1 MNFKKVIL
9 SLIVLIVIAVAFLSL
24 KWRSGNALDKIT
36 LTGNYTISREEILS
50 IARLSDSILSSDEIN
65 IDLIQDRISKHP
77 EIKKAFVSR
86 EMPSELKI
94 EIIERRPVAILN
106 GENEIKL
113 IDDEL
118 EIFPFKNSSK
128 LYDLPVISGVRI
140 ENHTIPMKKYSKED
154 LRLALFIILNT
165 YKESKAVYNNISEV
179 NLSDTTKSVIY
190 LSEDSSPFYFPRKY
204 TESISNKEY
213 QKLLLNKLEV
223 FESYLKQSLDKH
235 LKKQINYV
243 DLRYE
248 NEVIVNSNN

>member
-1 MNFKKVIL
+1 MNFKKIIL
-9 SLIVLIVIAVAFLSL
+9 LLIVLIVIAVAFLSL

-36 LTGNYTISREEILS
+36 LTGNYTISREEIFS
-50 IARLSDSILSSDEIN
+50 IARLNDSIISSDEIN

-86 EMPSELKI
+86 ELPSEIKI
-94 EIIERRPVAILN
+94 EVIERRPVAILN

-140 ENHTIPMKKYSKED
+140 ENHTNPMKKYNEED

-165 YKESKAVYNNISEV
+165 YKDSKAVYNNISEV
-179 NLSDTTKSVIY
+179 NLSDTAKAVIY

-204 TESISNKEY
+204 KESISNKEY

-223 FESYLKQSLDKH
+223 FECYLKQSLDNH